1 MRTQMFANNFKII
14 TIVLV
19 TIIKIQM
26 HNHSIHNK
34 KMIENL
40 EDLKYSCNNTHE

>member
-1 MRTQMFANNFKII
+1 MIVKNFKII

-19 TIIKIQM
+19 TIIKIRM
-26 HNHSIHNK
+26 YNHSIHYK
-34 KMIENL
+34 KIIESL